1 MNIPWNNLRKLH
13 LTSVAISFIIS
24 VTLLTLLLPRS
35 EEVGYVYEEGKPWR
49 YESLIA
55 PYDFPVNKSAKD
67 IQAEKDSLTKAFSP
81 FFMLDNEVEEKQID
95 QLREDYDK
103 GVFNTLPEDYL
114 RHISNLL
121 RHVYD
126 AGLMDTETYSQM
138 QENEVA
144 TIRIVDETEAVSRGM
159 NDVFSIRT
167 AYEYVMQADTMNYR
181 RNILSTVNLSHYLEP
196 NITIDTAKNNAM
208 LADIFSNLSKT
219 SGMVQAGERIIDL
232 GDKLTNQDVKI
243 LDSFQ
248 EEMRRRGTTE
258 SSAKWQIVIGQTL
271 FNASCLALLI
281 VFLLVYRTNLLKRHH
296 SVNLLFTVVTL
307 FPLLCHLFVT
317 RNMLSVYIIPFAM
330 VGVFVRIFTDSR
342 TAMIASIVA
351 ILLASIGL
359 RNPYEFILIQFS
371 SSVVA
376 IIGVSD
382 LTERSQLLR
391 VALMVTAVALVFDLF
406 YDLSRG
412 ITFATLDRAHY
423 IYIGVSG
430 LTLLLAYP
438 LLYLI
443 ERIFGF
449 TSNVTLVE
457 LTNINTPLLSR
468 LSKEAQGTFQHS
480 MQVANLAA
488 EVADALGAQSQ
499 LVRAAAFYH
508 DIGKLSSPLYFTEN
522 QSGVNPHDKIKN
534 EQESALIIINHVHEG
549 IRLAEKYNLP
559 KVIIDFIKTH
569 HGRSQVKYF
578 SIQWQN
584 SHPGEPVNEE
594 SFTYPG
600 PDPHTKEQAI
610 LMMCDAVEASSRS
623 LKNYTT
629 EGITSLVDRIVDAQ
643 VNDGRFKKCPI
654 SFLDIDVAKQ
664 TLVECLQNIH
674 HTRIAYPELKANAKE
689 SQETSGTAVE
699 EKTNTAIS
707 SDSNQQTDNAMGQS
721 YDLPEKESGM
731 SETLSGNS
739 AEKQIASGKSSDKAG
754 ASSNTSALKN
764 ASAEQLDAQSP
775 QANKELDKTDA
786 DSQQAEDNDAIV
798 KPADATIKPAVATI
812 KPTDTIVKPTAA
824 TSKPNSTIIKSAAEE
839 TEDSAAIISTQTS
852 VHENDDEPQHSGF
865 FHTRRKE

>member
-1 MNIPWNNLRKLH
+1 MNIPWNNFRKLH

-81 FFMLDNEVEEKQID
+81 FFMLDNEVEEKQMD

-232 GDKLTNQDVKI
+232 GDKLTNRDVKI

-258 SSAKWQIVIGQTL
+258 SSAKWQKVIGQTL

-449 TSNVTLVE
+449 TSNVTLIE
-457 LTNINTPLLSR
+457 LSNINNPLLR
-468 LSKEAQGTFQHS
+468 ELAEKAPGTFQHS
-480 MQVANLAA
+480 MQVSTLAA
-488 EVADALGAQSQ
+488 EAATRIKANPA
-499 LVRAAAFYH
+499 LVRTAALYH
-508 DIGKLSSPLYFTEN
+508 DIGKMESAPFFTEN
-522 QSGVNPHDKIKN
+522 QGGVNPHDKLTP
-534 EQESALIIINHVHEG
+534 QESAHIIIGHVEKG
-549 IRLAEKYNLP
+549 LELADKYGLPQSIRG
-559 KVIIDFIKTH
+559 FIASH
-569 HGRSQVKYF
+569 HGKGVARYFYIKYA
-578 SIQWQN
+578 QA
-584 SHPGEPVNEE
+584 HPGQEPDEKDF
-594 SFTYPG
+594 SYPG
-600 PDPHTKEQAI
+600 PNPYSKETAI
-610 LMMCDAVEASSRS
+610 LMMADAVEAASRS
-623 LKNYTT
+623 LKEHT
-629 EGITSLVDRIVDAQ
+629 EESIGELVDKIIDTQ
-643 VNDGRFKKCPI
+643 VEEGYFKDCPI
-654 SFLDIDVAKQ
+654 NSLEIKRVKETFKEKLR
-664 TLVECLQNIH
+664 TMY
-674 HTRIAYPELKANAKE
+674 HTRISYPEFTGGLHR
-689 SQETSGTAVE
+689 
-699 EKTNTAIS
+699 KT
-707 SDSNQQTDNAMGQS
+707 
-721 YDLPEKESGM
+721 E
-731 SETLSGNS
+731 
-739 AEKQIASGKSSDKAG
+739 
-754 ASSNTSALKN
+754 
-764 ASAEQLDAQSP
+764 
-775 QANKELDKTDA
+775 
-786 DSQQAEDNDAIV
+786 
-798 KPADATIKPAVATI
+798 
-812 KPTDTIVKPTAA
+812 
-824 TSKPNSTIIKSAAEE
+824 
-839 TEDSAAIISTQTS
+839 
-852 VHENDDEPQHSGF
+852 
-865 FHTRRKE
+865 